1 MIEKIVLKHNKRG
14 MDKID
19 EQIPPGY
26 YEDAA
31 KSLLEIERGRH
42 ILLFTGFWVGGF
54 AETDG
59 PVGTYFLAKAL
70 REMGYYPLVV
80 TDLYANQ
87 YFSYQ
92 NDNFETLIV
101 PIRGFAEE
109 YMYNKILETYDAA
122 ALIAIERCGMD
133 EYGSYSN
140 KNGENIGPNT
150 APLDWF
156 FLEGEDLL
164 TIGIGDGGN
173 EIGMGKHAE
182 LLKEYLGHTCPCTI
196 STKHNLLAT
205 TSNWGSFGLI
215 AALDPKLVP
224 SISEVSAYYDHI
236 LGLGAK
242 DGISKKSEKSV
253 DGFGIDKTEE
263 ILTLLAS
270 K

>member
-1 MIEKIVLKHNKRG
+1 MIEKIVLKYNKRG

-19 EQIPPGY
+19 EHIPSGY
-26 YEDAA
+26 YEAAA
-31 KSLLEIERGRH
+31 KAILEIEKGRH
-42 ILLFTGFWVGGF
+42 VLLFTGFWVGGS

-70 REMGYYPLVV
+70 RSMGYYPMIV

-87 YFSYQ
+87 YFSHQ
-92 NDNFETLIV
+92 EENFETLIV

-109 YMYNKILETYDAA
+109 FMYNKIIETYDAA

-133 EYGSYSN
+133 EYGSYSD
-140 KNGENIGPNT
+140 KSGENIGPNT

-156 FLEGEDLL
+156 FLEGEELL

-173 EIGMGKHAE
+173 EIGMGKHAD
-182 LLKEYLGHTCPCTI
+182 LLKKYLGHKCPCTI

-205 TSNWGSFGLI
+205 TSNWGAFGLI
-215 AALDPKLVP
+215 AALNNKLLPTVE
-224 SISEVSAYYDHI
+224 EVSVYFDHI
-236 LGLGAK
+236 LALGAR
-242 DGISKKSEKSV
+242 DGNNKNPEKSA

-263 ILTLLAS
+263 ILNLLSS